1 MNSPKKIKLRIL
13 KLLWTTF
20 LGQDPSLL
28 HLCTTSLF
36 IAIFILI
43 DPEAFF
49 KMLKTNL
56 LRLNEENLPKF
67 VTHKKML
74 EIGFLVAQEHFILKM
89 EQEHK

>member
-1 MNSPKKIKLRIL
+1 
-13 KLLWTTF
+13 
-20 LGQDPSLL
+20 
-28 HLCTTSLF
+28 
-36 IAIFILI
+36 
-43 DPEAFF
+43 
-49 KMLKTNL
+49 MLKTNL